1 VNDFSQLGLSAPI
14 LNALVKAGYTQ
25 PTPIQT
31 KAIPMIAAGNDI
43 LGIAQTGTGKTA
55 AFALPVLDKL
65 IAERKSPPP
74 NGCRVLVLSPTRE
87 LAAQIAVNFR
97 TYAGGNR
104 LVIATVFGG
113 VGYRPQIQALTKGVD
128 VLVATPGRLIDHLGS
143 GMVSLRDTGV
153 LILDEADQM
162 LDLGFLKPIRSIVS
176 RMPRERQ
183 TLLFSATMPQ
193 SISQLAKDF
202 LRDPVRISVSPVSSM
217 AERISQRVIHVE
229 HSQKRALLANLIA
242 DHAMHRTL
250 VFTRTK
256 RGADRVA
263 KHLSAVGVRVA
274 AIHGNK
280 SQNQRE
286 RALEGFRKSK
296 IDVLVATD
304 IAARGI
310 DVDDVTHVINFE
322 LPEVPEAYVHRIGRT
337 ARAGASGS
345 AIALCDPSEIAYLRG
360 IERMIRQSI
369 PAEQQVRDDK
379 GAQRLAA
386 ITEHPSAEH
395 APSRARSGKPA
406 PAGGVAK
413 KSSRKRN
420 SRGRQTQ
427 STVSATE
434 AAKPRRRPR
443 RTGKANR
450 HMRAESSAMAQ

>member
-1 VNDFSQLGLSAPI
+1 
-14 LNALVKAGYTQ
+14 
-25 PTPIQT
+25 
-31 KAIPMIAAGNDI
+31 
-43 LGIAQTGTGKTA
+43 
-55 AFALPVLDKL
+55 
-65 IAERKSPPP
+65 
-74 NGCRVLVLSPTRE
+74 
-87 LAAQIAVNFR
+87 
-97 TYAGGNR
+97 
-104 LVIATVFGG
+104 
-113 VGYRPQIQALTKGVD
+113 
-128 VLVATPGRLIDHLGS
+128 
-143 GMVSLRDTGV
+143 
-153 LILDEADQM
+153 M

-202 LRDPVRISVSPVSSM
+202 LRDPVRISVSPVSST

-229 HSQKRALLANLIA
+229 HSQKRALLADLIA

-263 KHLSAVGVRVA
+263 KHLSTAGVRVA

-310 DVDDVTHVINFE
+310 DIDDVTHVINFE

-360 IERMIRQSI
+360 IERLIRQSI
-369 PAEQQVRDDK
+369 PAEQQVRDDN
-379 GAQRLAA
+379 GVQRLAA
-386 ITEHPSAEH
+386 IAEHPSA
-395 APSRARSGKPA
+395 APAPRRARSAKPA
-406 PAGGVAK
+406 PAGGAAK

-420 SRGRQTQ
+420 SRGRPSQ
-427 STVSATE
+427 SGVPATE

-443 RTGKANR
+443 RSGNPNR
-450 HMRAESSAMAQ
+450 HKRAESSAVSR